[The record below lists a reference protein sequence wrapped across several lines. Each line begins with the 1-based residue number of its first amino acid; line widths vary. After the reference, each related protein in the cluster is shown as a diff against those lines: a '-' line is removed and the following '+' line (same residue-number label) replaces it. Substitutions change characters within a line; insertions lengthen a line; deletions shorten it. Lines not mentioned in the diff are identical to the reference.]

1 MPFKTEIKQFN
12 TLTKRFQRDS
22 AKIVNEIK
30 VRVQEGGLTKMEL
43 QKLIESFGKFELFFL
58 TLTECSEPHLSGW
71 EDRLFEAI
79 NQLDRFLSNLEPVK
93 SNSNNQS
100 DFILGT

>member
-30 VRVQEGGLTKMEL
+30 VRVQEGGLNKMEL
-43 QKLIESFGKFELFFL
+43 QKLIESFGK
-58 TLTECSEPHLSGW
+58 
-71 EDRLFEAI
+71 
-79 NQLDRFLSNLEPVK
+79 VK
-93 SNSNNQS
+93 LIFSLWLNVQNHTCLVGKIDCLRQ
-100 DFILGT
+100 

>member
-30 VRVQEGGLTKMEL
+30 VRVQEGGLNKTEL
-43 QKLIESFGKFELFFL
+43 QKLIESFGMFRLIDSLLFSFQNPTWLVGKIDFL
-58 TLTECSEPHLSGW
+58 
-71 EDRLFEAI
+71 R
-79 NQLDRFLSNLEPVK
+79 
-93 SNSNNQS
+93 QS
-100 DFILGT
+100 TNWIDFSATWNR

>member
-30 VRVQEGGLTKMEL
+30 VRVQEGGLNKMEL
-43 QKLIESFGKFELFFL
+43 QKLIESFGKIGLFF
-58 TLTECSEPHLSGW
+58 
-71 EDRLFEAI
+71 
-79 NQLDRFLSNLEPVK
+79 
-93 SNSNNQS
+93 
-100 DFILGT
+100 

>member
-43 QKLIESFGKFELFFL
+43 QKLIESFGKIELFFSLWLNVQNL
-58 TLTECSEPHLSGW
+58 TCRGGRI
-71 EDRLFEAI
+71 D
-79 NQLDRFLSNLEPVK
+79 FLR
-93 SNSNNQS
+93 QS
-100 DFILGT
+100 TNWIDFSATWNR

>member
-43 QKLIESFGKFELFFL
+43 QKLIESFGRFL
-58 TLTECSEPHLSGW
+58 INFHTLMLYSEPHLAGW

-79 NQLDRFLSNLEPVK
+79 NQLDRFLTNLEPV
-93 SNSNNQS
+93 
-100 DFILGT
+100 I

>member
-43 QKLIESFGKFELFFL
+43 QKLIESFGKIELFFSL
-58 TLTECSEPHLSGW
+58 
-71 EDRLFEAI
+71 
-79 NQLDRFLSNLEPVK
+79 
-93 SNSNNQS
+93 
-100 DFILGT
+100 

>member
-30 VRVQEGGLTKMEL
+30 VRVQEGGLNNTEL
-43 QKLIESFGKFELFFL
+43 QKLIESFGRILLIFL
-58 TLTECSEPHLSGW
+58 TLM
-71 EDRLFEAI
+71 
-79 NQLDRFLSNLEPVK
+79 
-93 SNSNNQS
+93 
-100 DFILGT
+100 

>member
-43 QKLIESFGKFELFFL
+43 QKLIESFGKIELFFSLWLKVQNL
-58 TLTECSEPHLSGW
+58 TCLVGKI
-71 EDRLFEAI
+71 D
-79 NQLDRFLSNLEPVK
+79 FLR
-93 SNSNNQS
+93 QS
-100 DFILGT
+100 TNWIVFLPTWNR

>member
-30 VRVQEGGLTKMEL
+30 VRVQEGGLNKTEL
-43 QKLIESFGKFELFFL
+43 QKLIESFG
-58 TLTECSEPHLSGW
+58 S
-71 EDRLFEAI
+71 
-79 NQLDRFLSNLEPVK
+79 
-93 SNSNNQS
+93 
-100 DFILGT
+100 ILLIF